1 MFTSEICMPSENFV
15 PMLSVSGL
23 NVFHANL
30 QVVWDLSFHVNKGEL
45 VTMIGPNGAG
55 KTTTVETIVG
65 PNRNATG
72 SILLEGECILGS
84 HPYDLFR
91 KGLALVREKREIF
104 PAMPVIENLL
114 LGGTGNLNTK
124 KSLDRIFR
132 LFPVLQE
139 RKQQMAGTLS
149 GGEQQMLAIGRSLMS
164 EPRLLILDE
173 PSTGLSPI
181 LTGQVFRSLEQLGRE
196 GMTILLLEQNVRN
209 ALAMCDRGYVLEN
222 GRIVQEGRSKE
233 LLHDPRIQKAYL
245 GF

>member
-1 MFTSEICMPSENFV
+1 
-15 PMLSVSGL
+15 MLSVSGL

-65 PNRNATG
+65 INRKASG
-72 SILLEGECILGS
+72 SILFNGENILGR
-84 HPYDLFR
+84 HPYELFNA
-91 KGLALVREKREIF
+91 GLALVPEKREIF
-104 PAMPVIENLL
+104 PAMPVIENIL
-114 LGGTGNLNTK
+114 LGGTGNANPE

-132 LFPVLQE
+132 LFPILKE
-139 RKQQMAGTLS
+139 RRQQKAGTLS
-149 GGEQQMLAIGRSLMS
+149 GGEQQMLAIGRALIS

>member
-1 MFTSEICMPSENFV
+1 
-15 PMLSVSGL
+15 MLAVSGL

-30 QVVWDLSFHVNKGEL
+30 QVVWDLSFRVNKGEL

-65 PNRNATG
+65 LNRKATG
-72 SILLEGECILGS
+72 SILFDGESILGN

-91 KGLALVREKREIF
+91 KGIALVPEKREIF
-104 PAMPVIENLL
+104 PTMPVIENLI
-114 LGGTGNLNTK
+114 LGGTGNTDPDK
-124 KSLDRIFR
+124 TLDRIFR
-132 LFPVLQE
+132 LFPILQE
-139 RKQQMAGTLS
+139 RQRQMAGTLS
-149 GGEQQMLAIGRSLMS
+149 GGEQQMLAIGRALMS

-181 LTGQVFRSLEQLGRE
+181 LTGQVFRSFEQLGRE

-209 ALAMCDRGYVLEN
+209 ALAMCNRGYVLEN
-222 GRIVQEGRSKE
+222 GRIVQEGPSKE
-233 LLHDPRIQKAYL
+233 LMHDPRIQKAYL

>member
-1 MFTSEICMPSENFV
+1 
-15 PMLSVSGL
+15 MLTVTGL
-23 NVFHANL
+23 NIFHANL
-30 QVVWDLSFHVNKGEL
+30 QVVWDISFQVNKGEL

-65 PNRNATG
+65 INRKATG
-72 SILLEGECILGS
+72 SILFDGESILGR
-84 HPYDLFR
+84 HPYDLFN
-91 KGLALVREKREIF
+91 KGLALVPEKREIF
-104 PAMPVIENLL
+104 PNMPVIENLL
-114 LGGTGNLNTK
+114 LGGTGNAHPD

-132 LFPVLQE
+132 LFPILKE
-139 RKQQMAGTLS
+139 REQQHAGTLS
-149 GGEQQMLAIGRSLMS
+149 GGEQQMLAIGRALMS

-173 PSTGLSPI
+173 PSTGLSPL

-209 ALAMCDRGYVLEN
+209 ALAMCNRGYVLEN
-222 GRIVQEGRSKE
+222 GRIVQEGKSKE

>member
-1 MFTSEICMPSENFV
+1 
-15 PMLSVSGL
+15 MLTVSGL
-23 NVFHANL
+23 NVFHGNL
-30 QVVWDLSFHVNKGEL
+30 QVVWDLSFQVARGEL

-65 PNRNATG
+65 INRKASG
-72 SILLEGECILGS
+72 SIRFDGENILGL
-84 HPYDLFR
+84 HPYDLFQ
-91 KGLALVREKREIF
+91 KGLALVPEKREIF
-104 PAMPVIENLL
+104 PTMPVIENLA
-114 LGGTGNLNTK
+114 LGSTNNPDPGKALA
-124 KSLDRIFR
+124 RIFR
-132 LFPVLQE
+132 LFPILQE
-139 RKQQMAGTLS
+139 RSQQLAGTLS
-149 GGEQQMLAIGRSLMS
+149 GGEQQMLAIGRALMS

-173 PSTGLSPI
+173 PSTGLSPL

-222 GRIVQEGRSKE
+222 GRIVQEGPSKE

>member
-1 MFTSEICMPSENFV
+1 
-15 PMLSVSGL
+15 MLKVEGL
-23 NVFHANL
+23 NVFHGNL
-30 QVVWDLSFHVNKGEL
+30 QVVWDLSFHVDKGEL

-65 PNRNATG
+65 LNRTATG
-72 SILLEGECILGS
+72 SILFDGENILGT

-91 KGLALVREKREIF
+91 KGLALVPEKREIF
-104 PAMPVIENLL
+104 PAMPVIENLI
-114 LGGTGNLNTK
+114 LGGTGNPRK
-124 KSLDRIFR
+124 DKSLERIYR

-139 RKQQMAGTLS
+139 RERQLAGTLS
-149 GGEQQMLAIGRSLMS
+149 GGEQQMLAIGRALMS

-173 PSTGLSPI
+173 PSTGLSPL

-209 ALAMCDRGYVLEN
+209 ALAMCNRGYVLEN
-222 GRIVQEGRSKE
+222 GRIVQEGKSKA

>member
-1 MFTSEICMPSENFV
+1 
-15 PMLSVSGL
+15 MLTVSDL
-23 NVFHANL
+23 NVFHGNL
-30 QVVWDLSFHVNKGEL
+30 QVVWNLSFHVDKGEL

-65 PNRNATG
+65 LNRKATG
-72 SILLEGECILGS
+72 SVLFDGKSILGS

-91 KGLALVREKREIF
+91 NGLALVPEKREIF
-104 PAMPVIENLL
+104 PTMPVIENLL
-114 LGGTGNLNTK
+114 LGGTAMTDPERR
-124 KSLDRIFR
+124 LDRIFR

-139 RKQQMAGTLS
+139 RQQQKAGTLS
-149 GGEQQMLAIGRSLMS
+149 GGEQQMLAIGRALMS

-209 ALAMCDRGYVLEN
+209 ALAMCNRGYVLEN
-222 GRIVQEGRSKE
+222 GRIVQEGPSKA

>member
-1 MFTSEICMPSENFV
+1 
-15 PMLSVSGL
+15 MLTVSDL
-23 NVFHANL
+23 NVFHGNL
-30 QVVWDLSFHVNKGEL
+30 QVVWNLSFHVDKGEL

-65 PNRNATG
+65 LNRKATG
-72 SILLEGECILGS
+72 SVLFDGESILGS

-91 KGLALVREKREIF
+91 KGLALVPEKREIF
-104 PAMPVIENLL
+104 PTMPVIENLL
-114 LGGTGNLNTK
+114 LGGTAMTDPDRT
-124 KSLDRIFR
+124 LDRIFR

-139 RKQQMAGTLS
+139 RQQQKAGTLS
-149 GGEQQMLAIGRSLMS
+149 GGEQQMLAIGRALMS

-209 ALAMCDRGYVLEN
+209 ALAMCNRGYVLEN
-222 GRIVQEGRSKE
+222 GRIVQEGPSKA